1 MKKSVLLFISLGL
14 CTFVFGQKKWTP
26 FSNIPDFGHAFE
38 LTGQRANVAD
48 VSSALL
54 GLRAGLTYNNN
65 FATGIS
71 FKWSLNKI
79 APEAEIDKD
88 VFLNIAFTSAYF
100 EYTFSPDKMLHITVP
115 IDVGVGDV
123 NMEPYGGGQ
132 NSTLFPYGE
141 SYFFYTEPGIMS
153 EINISPRFR
162 ANLGITYLWVPK
174 LEYRAVNAGNVSG
187 LCPKIGIKYG
197 RFH

>member
-1 MKKSVLLFISLGL
+1 MKNTLLLFVSIVISNF
-14 CTFVFGQKKWTP
+14 TFGQKKWTP
-26 FSNIPDFGHAFE
+26 FSNIPDFGHVFE
-38 LTGQRANVAD
+38 LTGQRAYVAD

-54 GLRAGLTYNNN
+54 GLRAGLTYNTNY
-65 FATGIS
+65 ATGIS
-71 FKWSLNKI
+71 FKWSLNQI
-79 APEAEIDKD
+79 APEAEVDKD

-100 EYTFSPDKMLHITVP
+100 EYTFSTDKKLHITVP
-115 IDVGVGDV
+115 IDIGVGDV

-132 NSTLFPYGE
+132 NATLFPYGE
-141 SYFFYTEPGIMS
+141 SYFFYTEPGVFS

-162 ANLGITYLWVPK
+162 VNLGVTYIWVPK
-174 LEYRAVNAGNVSG
+174 LEYRAANAENVSG